1 MGGKPKTVYVPQAS
15 TPAASTPEGQ
25 AAAAAAAAYVPPA
38 SQQSPTAASGET
50 AKGAGAMAAGLGFGG
65 TVLTSGAGLTQQAS
79 TTRSKAL
86 LGA

>member
-25 AAAAAAAAYVPPA
+25 AAAAAAAYVPPA